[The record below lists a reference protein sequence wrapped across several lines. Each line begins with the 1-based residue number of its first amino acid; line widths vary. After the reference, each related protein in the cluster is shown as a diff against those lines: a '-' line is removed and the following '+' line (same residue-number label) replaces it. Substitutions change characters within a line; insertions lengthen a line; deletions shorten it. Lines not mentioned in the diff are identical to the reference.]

1 MALPDGREVACHR
14 VAEIPPWSISVSGE
28 LSPAVRLRMQTI
40 AAARDASLVKRM
52 SAN

>member
-1 MALPDGREVACHR
+1 LPDGREVACHR
-14 VAEIPPWSISVSGE
+14 VAEIPTWSISVSGE

-40 AAARDASLVKRM
+40 AAARDAGLVKRM